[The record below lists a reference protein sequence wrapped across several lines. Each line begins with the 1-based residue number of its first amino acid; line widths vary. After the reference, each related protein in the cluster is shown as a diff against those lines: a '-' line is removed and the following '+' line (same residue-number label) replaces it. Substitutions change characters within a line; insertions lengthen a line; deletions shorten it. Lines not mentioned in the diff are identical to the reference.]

1 MEVCYC
7 MFEVT
12 IKINVKN
19 HSELLKKYSEEL
31 KNDNIAI
38 VSINEKVER
47 EVKRQIEIELDE
59 SIKKEFIKNNVKAKI
74 LIK

>member
-1 MEVCYC
+1 ML
-7 MFEVT
+7 EVT

-31 KNDNIAI
+31 KNDNIAT

-74 LIK
+74 LIKGVGGI

>member
-1 MEVCYC
+1 

-19 HSELLKKYSEEL
+19 HGELLKKYSEEL
-31 KNDNIAI
+31 KNDNIATGC
-38 VSINEKVER
+38 INEKVER
-47 EVKRQIEIELDE
+47 EIKRQIEVELDDI
-59 SIKKEFIKNNVKAKI
+59 IKKEFIKNNVKAKI

>member
-1 MEVCYC
+1 

>member
-1 MEVCYC
+1 

-31 KNDNIAI
+31 KNDNIAT

>member
-1 MEVCYC
+1 
-7 MFEVT
+7 MFKVT

>member
-1 MEVCYC
+1 
-7 MFEVT
+7 MFKVT

-31 KNDNIAI
+31 KNDNIAT
-38 VSINEKVER
+38 VSIDEKVER

>member
-1 MEVCYC
+1 
-7 MFEVT
+7 MFKVT

-59 SIKKEFIKNNVKAKI
+59 SIKKEFIKNSVKAKI